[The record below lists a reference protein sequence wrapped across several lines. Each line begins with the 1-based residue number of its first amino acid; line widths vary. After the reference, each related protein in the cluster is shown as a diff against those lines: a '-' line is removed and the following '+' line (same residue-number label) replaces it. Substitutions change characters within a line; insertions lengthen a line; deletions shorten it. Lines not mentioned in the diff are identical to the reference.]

1 MHCYVLK
8 FQLGNVDTSRVVS
21 RMGDSKYVNVLN
33 MLLLTLPGTP
43 IVYYGE
49 EIGMKNV
56 TLNPDNC
63 AQVYIPEFCLQQF
76 CSCLMVTCLTVV

>member
-1 MHCYVLK
+1 MCVCVCVS
-8 FQLGNVDTSRVVS
+8 QLGNIDTSRVVS

-56 TLNPDNC
+56 TLNPDDC
-63 AQVYIPEFCLQQF
+63 AQVCTRVCIQGREG
-76 CSCLMVTCLTVV
+76 SDIDELT

>member
-1 MHCYVLK
+1 
-8 FQLGNVDTSRVVS
+8 VVS
-21 RMGDSKYVNVLN
+21 RMGDAQYVNVLN

-56 TLNPDNC
+56 TLNPTECENKVLR
-63 AQVYIPEFCLQQF
+63 Q
-76 CSCLMVTCLTVV
+76 CSECFYNY